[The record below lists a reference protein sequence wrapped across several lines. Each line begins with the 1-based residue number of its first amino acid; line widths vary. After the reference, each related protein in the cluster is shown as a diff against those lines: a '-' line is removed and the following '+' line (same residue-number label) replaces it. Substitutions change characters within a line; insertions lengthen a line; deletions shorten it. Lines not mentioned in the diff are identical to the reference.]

1 MQQHCLFLF
10 EALTTR
16 FAITLQE
23 EMFNKKMG
31 PRPENEPEKTDLQI
45 VEHVLKE
52 KLAKKN
58 TRSTFLTSLGMSARS
73 RKSSISSTGMRE
85 LEERL
90 EDQEQQSVQAA
101 ERYKNE
107 MEAQWKAQ
115 RKLFEETIR
124 IHQEKLE
131 AIQQAHENKTIEF
144 EKKQHEMDTLLGY
157 LLRNSQSSQAN

>member
-1 MQQHCLFLF
+1 
-10 EALTTR
+10 
-16 FAITLQE
+16 
-23 EMFNKKMG
+23 MFNKKMG
-31 PRPENEPEKTDLQI
+31 PPPENEPEKTDLQI

-58 TRSTFLTSLGMSARS
+58 TRSTFLTSLGMSAGS
-73 RKSSISSTGMRE
+73 RKYSISSTRMRK

-90 EDQEQQSVQAA
+90 EDQEQQSIHAV

-107 MEAQWKAQ
+107 MEAKLKAQ
-115 RKLFEETIR
+115 RELFEETIR
-124 IHQEKLE
+124 IQQEKLE

-157 LLRNSQSSQAN
+157 LLRNSQSSHAN